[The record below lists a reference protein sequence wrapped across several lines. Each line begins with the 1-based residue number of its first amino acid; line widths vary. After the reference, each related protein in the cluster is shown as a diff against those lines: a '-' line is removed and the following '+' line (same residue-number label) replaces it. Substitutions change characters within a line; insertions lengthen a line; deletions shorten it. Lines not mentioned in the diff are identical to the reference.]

1 MISPLRI
8 LLLEDDP
15 LDAKLI
21 KATLEEAGIAFDIL
35 RVQTRDDFIATI
47 DRCEFD
53 IVFADYQLPGFDGL
67 SALALAKVKCPGVPF
82 IFVSGKIGEEL
93 AIGTLTS
100 GATDYVM
107 KNGLSRLVPSV
118 QRALREATERSE
130 RAKAVRELE
139 KSHNQLRNLA
149 VHLQCVREE
158 ERANI
163 AREMHDELGQTLTA
177 LKMDISWLQQKYGY
191 HPDILARSDSMLTI
205 VNETLRSVKRIY
217 TELRPSL
224 LDHLGLGAAMEW
236 QAEEFQRRSKIECSV
251 TLEPDNITVDIDL
264 AIVFFRIFQEALT
277 NVIKHANATK
287 VEANLIRGDDRI
299 VLEIQDNGVGISGE
313 DILKLN
319 SFGFLGMRE
328 RLYPLGGTISF
339 HGKKNMGTTLTVTIP
354 VKRET
359 SEK

>member
-1 MISPLRI
+1 LISPLKI

-21 KATLEEAGIAFDIL
+21 KATLKEAGIPFDII

-47 DRCEFD
+47 ERREFD

-67 SALALAKVKCPGVPF
+67 SALAIAKAKCPGVPF

-93 AIGTLTS
+93 AIDTLTS

-107 KNGLSRLVPSV
+107 KSSLSRLVPSV

-163 AREMHDELGQTLTA
+163 AREMHDELGQMLTA
-177 LKMDISWLQQKYGY
+177 LKMDIAWLQQKYSD
-191 HPDILARSDSMLTI
+191 HTEILVKSNSMLTI
-205 VNETLRSVKRIY
+205 VNETIRSVKRIY

-236 QAEEFQRRSKIECSV
+236 QAEEFQRRSKIECTVS
-251 TLEPDNITVDIDL
+251 LEPGDITVDIDL

-277 NVIKHANATK
+277 NVVKHANATK
-287 VEANLIRGDDRI
+287 VEASLKREYNRI
-299 VLEIQDNGVGISGE
+299 VLEIHDNGVGISGD
-313 DILKLN
+313 DILKIN
-319 SFGFLGMRE
+319 SFGFLEMRE

-339 HGKKNMGTTLTVTIP
+339 EGKKNMGTTLTVIIP
-354 VKRET
+354 GQHVT